1 MKKISNYF
9 LIPLISFSLF
19 LNSEESS
26 LTSHLESIVLGSGC
40 FWGAEKGYESIKG
53 VENAVSGY
61 SDGYGVNPNYRSITK
76 LKNKFN
82 KNNFAEVVKV
92 TFNKSE
98 ISFEK
103 ILQHYF

>member
-9 LIPLISFSLF
+9 LIPLISFSFF
-19 LNSEESS
+19 LNSEESI

-61 SDGYGVNPNYRSITK
+61 SDGYGDRKS
-76 LKNKFN
+76 
-82 KNNFAEVVKV
+82 VV
-92 TFNKSE
+92 
-98 ISFEK
+98 
-103 ILQHYF
+103 